1 MMSLVDITYLHCK
14 DLDEH
19 IYEITGEV
27 ILKSDF
33 PLDPR
38 IYKPYND
45 KLHQLFADI
54 LQQKYKDTF
63 KCKNDINK
71 KIEVFK
77 LYDENQDYMIGDS
90 PEQRL
95 WSYRKITC
103 LIMLGLLSEEEGLYN
118 YLTEAQAIIQ
128 KDNKGCE
135 LGKYY
140 VLILLLKI
148 YFQAQEDEFGV
159 FTNAMKEDSQD
170 LYDYGKH
177 IEKNNCQKTK
187 ELFDKIQN
195 IFQLIESKCNYKF
208 QPNE

>member
-1 MMSLVDITYLHCK
+1 MLPLVYVTYLHCR
-14 DLDEH
+14 DLEEY
-19 IYEITGEV
+19 IYEITDEV

-54 LQQKYKDTF
+54 LQQKYKDAF
-63 KCKNDINK
+63 ICKNDINK

-90 PEQRL
+90 GEERL
-95 WSYRKITC
+95 WSHRKITC
-103 LIMLGLLSEEEGLYN
+103 LIMLGLLSEEEGRYN
-118 YLTEAQAIIQ
+118 YLTEAQSIIQ
-128 KDNKGCE
+128 EDIKECE

-140 VLILLLKI
+140 LLILLLKI
-148 YFQAQEDEFGV
+148 YFQAQEDGFGA

-195 IFQLIESKCNYKF
+195 IFQLIESKSNYEF